1 MELLDYVSHFLSAD
15 LKPLTKLTW
24 QMSTPVSLS
33 RAELATSIAESYRA
47 ILEDLGEDSN
57 REGLKDSEFL
67 MFTNLNNWQ
76 LIESLK
82 HEDIFVL
89 FQTNL

>member
-1 MELLDYVSHFLSAD
+1 
-15 LKPLTKLTW
+15 
-24 QMSTPVSLS
+24 MSTPVSLS

-67 MFTNLNNWQ
+67 MFTNLNN
-76 LIESLK
+76 
-82 HEDIFVL
+82 
-89 FQTNL
+89 